1 MSASLAEIEEHAAR
15 IAGEAGALLIEIFR
29 NSSGIPSDASLDV
42 QYKDKAQRD
51 PVSEADRGAE
61 QHLRVSITQR
71 FPDHAILGEEG
82 EDAGSDTAEYVWVL
96 DPLDGTTN
104 FVNGLPLFT
113 VSVGVLRWGHPAV
126 GAIWCSVSPTG
137 SAGVISARA
146 GAGARLDGVPV
157 SVHGRAA
164 RGGKQLPHRLAAY
177 PGNFGAFLT
186 LARRRGLRSGEP
198 RTLGSTAYECALVSA
213 GVLQS
218 AIFWGPKIW
227 DVAAG
232 VTIVREASGS
242 ALTRDRGRWHELTY
256 FRAPA
261 DSGTPKR
268 LRDWSAP
275 VVIGSPAIASGMVQ
289 ALRPTLAGR
298 ALRLARHRW
307 VRRTLRELKRCGRRM
322 LGMQRTGSRIPP
334 TAHHDSN

>member
-1 MSASLAEIEEHAAR
+1 MTASLAEIEEHATK
-15 IAGEAGALLIEIFR
+15 IAGEAGALLLDVFR
-29 NSSGIPSDASLDV
+29 ASSSVSSGGTLEV
-42 QYKDKAQRD
+42 EYKDKHQRD
-51 PVSEADRGAE
+51 PVSEADRSAE
-61 QHLRVSITQR
+61 QHLRSTILTR
-71 FPDHAILGEEG
+71 FPDHAVLGEEG
-82 EDAGSDTAEYVWVL
+82 EDSGSDAAEYVWVL

-126 GAIWCSVSPTG
+126 GAIWCSASPNGGAGTF
-137 SAGVISARA
+137 SAHA
-146 GAGARLDGVPV
+146 GGGARLDGVRV
-157 SVHGRAA
+157 SVEGRAA
-164 RGGKQLPHRLAAY
+164 HGAKQLPHRLAAY

-186 LARRRGLRSGEP
+186 LSHRRGLHTGEP

-232 VTIVREASGS
+232 VTIVREAAGS

-256 FRAPA
+256 FRAGT
-261 DSGTPKR
+261 DRSGAPKR
-268 LRDWSAP
+268 LREWGAP
-275 VVIGSPAIASGMVQ
+275 VVIGSPAVATSLVQ

-307 VRRTLRELKRCGRRM
+307 LRRSLRVLRQQGQRL
-322 LGMQRTGSRIPP
+322 LGTSP
-334 TAHHDSN
+334 A